1 MNLFSVLCR
10 LYDENESIAGA
21 IDGEKTILLPVYH
34 TTVAAQITVTLDEN
48 GEFLRADAVPNDDCE
63 KRTLIPVTDRSA
75 SRTSGKEP
83 HPLCD
88 NLKYLAGDYAVYV
101 QGKDYTQNY
110 QMYMEGL
117 KEWAESEF
125 CHPKVRAIYSYLSRG
140 KLMKDLINT
149 GVLETDENGLLNRKK
164 KIQIVSQEDAFVRFR
179 IESDSSLEITSLEDD
194 SGMSFPECWKDRSLQ
209 KSYIK
214 FCQAKEGESGLSYL
228 TGEYTKISYLQPKK
242 IRNEGDGAK
251 LISSNDEKNFTFR
264 GRFRSKEEA
273 FAIGYEESQ
282 KAHNALKWLIR
293 QQGTNYG
300 GMYLVTWES
309 HLHRLPDWQQDA
321 AAICEEAEKLS
332 EDLSEMEIL
341 SEADILEDGQ
351 EDENQYA
358 GLVGQGEAARFKR
371 AVWGC
376 RKYIRY
382 KSPFSKLY
390 ILVLDAAT
398 TGRLSMQEFR
408 EITAS
413 QYMLNLQDWHERCE
427 WEHTKTG
434 ENGRYTFTGMVGVKD
449 AAELLYGIEK
459 NGYFSMK
466 GKENI
471 YKGFVK
477 RWMPCVLD
485 RKEVPE
491 DLVLLAEHRASS
503 PVSFESRFLWE
514 RVLSLAC
521 SLIKQQRKSRYG
533 EVWTMALEEQCT
545 KRDYLYG
552 RLLAVADRI
561 EYRTFDKDNGRETNA
576 KRYMSAFSQH
586 PYRTWK
592 VLEEKLTAYWGQLK
606 APERLVYQRLLDEI
620 CELFSIEDFENDN
633 PLNGLYL
640 LGFHNQS
647 YALKK
652 KKEESKNE

>member
-1 MNLFSVLCR
+1 MSLFSVLCG
-10 LYDENESIAGA
+10 LYDENENIAGL
-21 IDGEKTILLPVYH
+21 IDGEKTMLLPVYH

-48 GEFLRADAVPNDDCE
+48 GEFLRADIVPNDDSE
-63 KRTLIPVTDRSA
+63 KRTLIPVTDKSA
-75 SRTSGKEP
+75 SRTAGAEP

-101 QGKDYTQNY
+101 NGKDCTKNHQL
-110 QMYMEGL
+110 YMEGL
-117 KEWAESEF
+117 KEWVESEF
-125 CHPKVRAIYSYLSRG
+125 GHPKVQAIYSYISKGSLI
-140 KLMKDLINT
+140 KDLVNS
-149 GVLETDENGLLNRKK
+149 GVLETDENGLLDKK
-164 KIQIVSQEDAFVRFR
+164 KKLQIVSQEDAFVRFR
-179 IESDSSLEITSLEDD
+179 IESDSSLEISALEDD
-194 SGMSFPECWKDRSLQ
+194 SGRFLPECWKDRSLQ

-214 FCQAKEGESGLSYL
+214 FCESKEGDTGLSYL
-228 TGEYTKISYLQPKK
+228 TGEYTRISYLQPKK

-251 LISSNDEKNFTFR
+251 LISSNDEANYTFR
-264 GRFRSKEEA
+264 GRFLSKEEA
-273 FAIGYEESQ
+273 FAIGYKDSQ

-293 QQGTNYG
+293 QQGTNCG
-300 GMYLVTWES
+300 GMYLVTWED
-309 HLHRLPDWQQDA
+309 HLYGLPDWQGDTVEV
-321 AAICEEAEKLS
+321 CEEAEMLF
-332 EDLSEMEIL
+332 EDM
-341 SEADILEDGQ
+341 D
-351 EDENQYA
+351 DENLYA
-358 GLVGQGEAARFKR
+358 GLVGQAEAARLNR
-371 AVWGC
+371 AIWGC
-376 RKYIRY
+376 RQYIN
-382 KSPFSKLY
+382 PFSKMY

-398 TGRLSMQEFR
+398 TGRLSIQEFR
-408 EITAS
+408 EIMVS
-413 QYMLNLQDWHERCE
+413 RYLNNLQQWHERCA
-427 WEHTKTG
+427 WEHSKTG
-434 ENGRYTFTGMVGVKD
+434 EKGRYTFTGMVGVKD

-466 GKENI
+466 GKESI

-485 RKEVPE
+485 GREIPL
-491 DLVLLAEHRASS
+491 DLVLLAERRASS

-514 RVLSLAC
+514 QVLSLAC

-533 EVWTMALEEQCT
+533 EVWTMALDEKCT

-561 EYRTFDKDNGRETNA
+561 EYRTFDKENGRETNA

-592 VLEEKLTAYWGQLK
+592 VLEEKLAAYWGQLK

-620 CELFSIEDFENDN
+620 CEMFFIEDFENDN

-652 KKEESKNE
+652 KKEESENE

>member
-1 MNLFSVLCR
+1 MSLFSVLCS
-10 LYDENESIAGA
+10 LYDENESIAGL
-21 IDGEKTILLPVYH
+21 IDGGKTMLLPVYH

-48 GEFLRADAVPNDDCE
+48 GEFLRADTVPNDEDE
-63 KRTLIPVTDRSA
+63 KRTLIPVTDKSA
-75 SRTSGKEP
+75 SRTAGIEP

-101 QGKDYTQNY
+101 KGKDCTKNHEL
-110 QMYMEGL
+110 YMKGL
-117 KEWAESEF
+117 QEWAESEY
-125 CHPKVRAIYSYLSRG
+125 CHPKVQAIYRYLSKDR
-140 KLMKDLINT
+140 LIRDLIDT
-149 GVLETDENGLLNRKK
+149 GILETRENGLLDPKK
-164 KIQIVSQEDAFVRFR
+164 KIQIVAQEDAFVRFR
-179 IESDSSLEITSLEDD
+179 IESDSSLEITTLEDE
-194 SGMSFPECWKDRSLQ
+194 SGIYIPECWKDRSLQ
-209 KSYIK
+209 KSYIQ
-214 FCQAKEGESGLSYL
+214 FCRSQDGDRGISYL
-228 TGEYTKISYLQPKK
+228 TGEITRISYLQPKK

-251 LISSNDEKNFTFR
+251 LISSNDETNFTFR
-264 GRFRSKEEA
+264 GRFLNKEEA
-273 FAIGYEESQ
+273 FSIGYEDSQ

-309 HLHRLPDWQQDA
+309 HLRGLPDWQEDSA
-321 AAICEEAEKLS
+321 RVCEEAEALT
-332 EDLSEMEIL
+332 DGLDEMEIM
-341 SEADILEDGQ
+341 SEVAIFEDASNE
-351 EDENQYA
+351 EDQYA
-358 GLVGQGEAARFKR
+358 GRVGQAEAARLKR
-371 AVWGC
+371 AIWGC
-376 RKYIRY
+376 RKYINPSSRM
-382 KSPFSKLY
+382 Y

-398 TGRLSMQEFR
+398 TGRLSIQEFR
-408 EITAS
+408 EISAS
-413 QYMLNLQDWHERCE
+413 RYLDSLQQWHERCA
-427 WEHTKTG
+427 WEHSKTG

-485 RKEVPE
+485 GREVPL
-491 DLVLLAEHRASS
+491 DLVALAEHRASS

-521 SLIKQQRKSRYG
+521 SFIKQQRKIRYK
-533 EVWTMALEEQCT
+533 EDWTMALDEKCS

-561 EYRTFDKDNGRETNA
+561 EYRTFEKDNGRETNA
-576 KRYMSAFSQH
+576 KRYMSAFSQR

-620 CELFSIEDFENDN
+620 CEMFLIEDFENDN

-652 KKEESKNE
+652 KKEEE